1 MNDGRAG
8 GVANGTS
15 VGPVEEVAGGA
26 VDVHAAL
33 AIALRMV
40 SSMTWLPA
48 LPMAQWERTELQATV
63 LAVQRWH

>member
-1 MNDGRAG
+1 M
-8 GVANGTS
+8 
-15 VGPVEEVAGGA
+15 
-26 VDVHAAL
+26 HAAL